1 MEKRELLECIDFFKN
16 LDVFEEDV
24 STDEDNSNFNK
35 VVIVR
40 YVYKGKSY
48 STIKL
53 YYKNILQQD
62 NVRNPDIIVKYFGNE
77 VYWLDNEK
85 HDWPKGSGEGE
96 LEKTIIDEMVEG
108 NDIEFKSLLRS
119 LANNSKTGYIQRIT
133 ADGKTAQ
140 YHHNLENNNH
150 WHDIILLIK
159 EIISKKG
166 AKVDKRFFSRLIFKW
181 DGDKHTERER
191 SSLAKEVEWKSRAFI
206 DNFYNNIKSIQ
217 NIISEMETITILT
230 QKKQIILQGPPGTG
244 KTREAK
250 IIGRELVLPKSIS
263 VEDIQKTVNV
273 GHKLKSA
280 TDYTVYEV
288 SKIDTTKV
296 TLKLKTGSEYSPSF
310 KEIIK
315 AYEDKL
321 WLGGQT
327 KGNDPYSAALAK
339 HIFENLDCGEHLKL
353 IQFHPAF
360 SYEDFVR
367 GIVAESKGTQIDY
380 VTKDKVMAKFAK
392 EAYKNW
398 KASTEPKEKVAKETW
413 VQDTLEDFKD
423 FLSEQIE
430 DKEEKLMITG
440 KVYINRIT
448 ENSIRYNSDA
458 WGVDGG
464 VPVSDII
471 KMYLADTTTRRQ
483 IKDNPELT
491 KTAKS
496 LSTYWLEI
504 LKLFKKYIADNNL
517 KLIETTTAVSE
528 KKYVLIIDEINRANL
543 PAVLGELIYALEYR
557 GEKVESMYG
566 TEEDGNTLVIPPN
579 LYIIGTMNTSDRSVG
594 HIDYAIRRRFAFID
608 VLPKVLAGENFEF
621 ELFKQ
626 VSVLFIQNLDEYV
639 LDNTVELRISEHLSE
654 EFRPED
660 VWLGHSYFIKNEG
673 DFSLRKKYEI
683 VPILKEYV
691 KDGILKQS
699 AEPIINAL

>member
-1 MEKRELLECIDFFKN
+1 M
-16 LDVFEEDV
+16 
-24 STDEDNSNFNK
+24 
-35 VVIVR
+35 
-40 YVYKGKSY
+40 
-48 STIKL
+48 
-53 YYKNILQQD
+53 
-62 NVRNPDIIVKYFGNE
+62 RNWFYRMQMKA
-77 VYWLDNEK
+77 
-85 HDWPKGSGEGE
+85 GSDGSRIAENMLNQG
-96 LEKTIIDEMVEG
+96 L
-108 NDIEFKSLLRS
+108 
-119 LANNSKTGYIQRIT
+119 IT
-133 ADGKTAQ
+133 ADIDYAGEQ
-140 YHHNLENNNH
+140 FNH
-150 WHDIILLIK
+150 LKKGDIILIH
-159 EIISKKG
+159 KG
-166 AKVDKRFFSRLIFKW
+166 AFPISLVKVKNKVDE
-181 DGDKHTERER
+181 DKLSDE
-191 SSLAKEVEWKSRAFI
+191 SFGIDYEVEVLSEYGQLSEQEQKTVDLWGNTPPTGTFFKINSG
-206 DNFYNNIKSIQ
+206 NNTFNRINSWYK
-217 NIISEMETITILT
+217 IITNKNEMNSLFELINY
-230 QKKQIILQGPPGTG
+230 KKQIILQGPPGTG

-250 IIGRELVLPKSIS
+250 IIGRELVLPKAIT
-263 VEDIQKTVNV
+263 VEDIQKTIQI
-273 GHKLKSA
+273 GDKLKSA
-280 TDYTVYEV
+280 TDYTEYEV

-296 TLKLKTGSEYSPSF
+296 SVKLKTGSEYSPSF

-321 WLGGQT
+321 WMGGQS
-327 KGNDPYSAALAK
+327 KGNDPYSAAIAK
-339 HIFENLDCGEHLKL
+339 YIFENLDCGEHLKL

-380 VTKDKVMAKFAK
+380 VTKNKVLAKFAK
-392 EAYKNW
+392 DAHSNW

-413 VQDTLEDFKD
+413 VQETLDDFRD
-423 FLSEQIE
+423 FLSEEIE

-458 WGVDGG
+458 WEVDGG
-464 VPVSDII
+464 VPNSDII
-471 KMYLADTTTRRQ
+471 KMYLADTITRRQ
-483 IKDNPELT
+483 IKDNLELT

-517 KLIETTTAVSE
+517 KPVETSSTIEE

-557 GEKVESMYG
+557 GEKVESMYPI
-566 TEEDGNTLVIPPN
+566 DDDNTLIIPPN

-608 VLPKVLAGENFEF
+608 ILPKVLEVDTF
-621 ELFKQ
+621 ELEIFKQ
-626 VSVLFIQNLDEYV
+626 VSALFIQNFDEYV
-639 LDNTVELRISEHLSE
+639 QDNTVELKLSEHLSE

-660 VWLGHSYFIKNEG
+660 VWLGHSYFIKGES
-673 DFSLRKKYEI
+673 DFTLRKKYEI

>member
-1 MEKRELLECIDFFKN
+1 M
-16 LDVFEEDV
+16 
-24 STDEDNSNFNK
+24 
-35 VVIVR
+35 
-40 YVYKGKSY
+40 
-48 STIKL
+48 
-53 YYKNILQQD
+53 
-62 NVRNPDIIVKYFGNE
+62 RNWFYRMQMKA
-77 VYWLDNEK
+77 
-85 HDWPKGSGEGE
+85 GSDGSRIAENMLNQG
-96 LEKTIIDEMVEG
+96 L
-108 NDIEFKSLLRS
+108 
-119 LANNSKTGYIQRIT
+119 IT
-133 ADGKTAQ
+133 ADIDYAGEQ
-140 YHHNLENNNH
+140 FNNLKKG
-150 WHDIILLIK
+150 DIILIH
-159 EIISKKG
+159 KG
-166 AKVDKRFFSRLIFKW
+166 AFPISLVKVKNKVDE
-181 DGDKHTERER
+181 DKLSDE
-191 SSLAKEVEWKSRAFI
+191 SFGIDYEVEVLSEYGQLTEQEQKTVDLWGNTPPTGTFFKINSG
-206 DNFYNNIKSIQ
+206 NNTFNRINTWYK
-217 NIISEMETITILT
+217 IITNKKEMNSLFELINY
-230 QKKQIILQGPPGTG
+230 KKQIILQGPPGTG

-250 IIGRELVLPKSIS
+250 IIGRELVLPKAIT
-263 VEDIQKTVNV
+263 VEDIQKTIHI
-273 GHKLKSA
+273 GDKLKSA
-280 TDYTVYEV
+280 TDYTEYEV
-288 SKIDTTKV
+288 SKIDTAKV
-296 TLKLKTGSEYSPSF
+296 TVKLKAGSEYSPSF

-321 WLGGQT
+321 WLGGQS
-327 KGNDPYSAALAK
+327 KGNDPYSAAIAK
-339 HIFENLDCGEHLKL
+339 FIFENLDCGEHLKL

-380 VTKDKVMAKFAK
+380 VTKNKVLAKFAK
-392 EAYKNW
+392 DAYTNW

-413 VQDTLEDFKD
+413 VQETLDDFRD
-423 FLSEQIE
+423 FLSEEIE

-458 WGVDGG
+458 WEVDGG
-464 VPVSDII
+464 VPNSDII
-471 KMYLADTTTRRQ
+471 KMYLADTITRRQ
-483 IKDNPELT
+483 IKDNLELT

-517 KLIETTTAVSE
+517 KPIETSATIEE

-557 GEKVESMYG
+557 GEKVESMYPI
-566 TEEDGNTLVIPPN
+566 DDDNTLIIPPN

-608 VLPKVLAGENFEF
+608 ILPKVLEGDKFEL

-626 VSVLFIQNLDEYV
+626 VSALFIQNFDEYV
-639 LDNTVELRISEHLSE
+639 QDYNVELKLSEHLSE

-660 VWLGHSYFIKNEG
+660 VWLGHSYFIKGEG

-699 AEPIINAL
+699 AEPIINQL